1 MSSALSRAPAPPPT
15 RRSTR
20 VARPRPASFAPG
32 RDAGR
37 LRNARL
43 FTRSRVS
50 PASDTSPPASASSDD
65 PRDSS
70 SSRGSGRGPAGVNPA
85 LVTARSTEHVGE
97 LRAAAAAR
105 ALSFYVYPP
114 DRSEFSL
121 RSHRNTRI
129 DAEWDAIRAK
139 IAGEDVAFRDCR
151 VACVVAVMDLPRDG
165 SPPPGWDPADLDP
178 ASVVPGGSDGYPG
191 ADDEKGL
198 APPPRVVL
206 GTLDVNQG
214 VKLPAE
220 ELAGTKP
227 AEDDPTPPRC
237 DLSED
242 GKGTNAKGY
251 GNGETLAEGAATTG
265 GAGEK
270 TETLGVNANARPTR
284 YRRAYLSN
292 VCVLPAAR
300 RAGLGKMLME
310 EAFEVARGWGVER
323 MYVHVVNDNHAA
335 RAFYAESGFEVEAEE
350 TAAQAAALSRP
361 PRILLAQ
368 DIAY

>member
-50 PASDTSPPASASSDD
+50 PASDTSLPTSSDD

-70 SSRGSGRGPAGVNPA
+70 SSRGSGRGPAGVDPA

-114 DRSEFSL
+114 DRSEFSI

-178 ASVVPGGSDGYPG
+178 ASVVPGGSVGCPG